1 MGRGRVMDIQV
12 SDTIENNLRKEGWT
26 IPKRPL
32 EGPIYFKGEEVG
44 FSDNFIGLS
53 IEDDKTEAI
62 RFLVDN
68 EDRLNLCLWN
78 IPKTERMW

>member
-1 MGRGRVMDIQV
+1 MGRGRIMDIWV
-12 SDTIENNLRKEGWT
+12 SDRIENNLRKEGWT
-26 IPKRPL
+26 IPKRPS

>member
-1 MGRGRVMDIQV
+1 MDIWV
-12 SDTIENNLRKEGWT
+12 NPKVENKLRKEGWT
-26 IPKRPL
+26 IPVRPL
-32 EGPIYFKGEEVG
+32 NGPIYFKDEEVG
-44 FSDNFIGLS
+44 FSDDFIGLR

-68 EDRLNLCLWN
+68 EDRLGLCLWN